1 MNPRLS
7 ITLIFAAVCCTL
19 AAFLPLEQ
27 LTFFLS
33 DDAYYYLNVARNIT
47 RGAGSSFDGLNP
59 SNGYHPLWMLC
70 LLPVYSVFGGS
81 LDQALRAVMMEETF
95 ILAATLWLAWGALAR
110 LRANRITAL
119 VAIAI
124 VGTLFSPVQIMFNG
138 LETDLVILV
147 LVAILAADARR
158 GFLTLPQP
166 AARQALFGLL
176 LGLLMLARLDE
187 AFLIVGIAI
196 WSVLDR
202 GGLTLAARVR
212 DLCRAYAI
220 TMAVFAVVVAPYFV
234 WNFLEFQH
242 LSPISGTLKSTF
254 PHPVFRTEVILA
266 YAPYVGLT
274 LVAALAL
281 IPMWRR
287 PTQAL
292 PRPHVSLWIGATIG
306 CLLQVGWAVFFTSWG
321 TFQWHFA
328 AHIPMICFILSAYA
342 ARLMPAPTLGHTL
355 SVGLAVGVAVLAFNL
370 LALHEKGDY
379 HDGAY
384 SAAQW
389 ALANTPAGTVFALR
403 DAGVFGYFSDRPTIN
418 LDGLI
423 NSYEYQQYVREGRLM
438 EFLRERHVRY
448 VADAFARCQY
458 TERHVWVRPLLPP
471 RPPPEVA
478 YGLTVSREAE
488 AFRSAEAS
496 FRPLSRAE
504 QICFI
509 VWPFDTVTYQVRDVR
524 IPRR

>member
-19 AAFLPLEQ
+19 AAFLPLEH

-70 LLPVYSVFGGS
+70 LLPVYSLFGSS
-81 LDQALRAVMMEETF
+81 LEWAFRAVVMEETV
-95 ILAATLWLAWGALAR
+95 ILAITLWLAWGAMQR
-110 LRANRITAL
+110 LRSNRITILIAL
-119 VAIAI
+119 AI

-147 LVAILAADARR
+147 LVAILAADAQRS
-158 GFLTLPQP
+158 FLTLPQP
-166 AARQALFGLL
+166 ASRQALLGLL

-187 AFLIVGIAI
+187 AFLIVGIAV

-202 GGLTLAARVR
+202 GALTLSARVR
-212 DLCRAYAI
+212 QLCSSYAI
-220 TMAVFAVVVAPYFV
+220 TMAVFAVVVAPYFI
-234 WNFLEFQH
+234 WNYLQFHH
-242 LSPISGTLKSTF
+242 LSPISGALKSTF
-254 PHPVFRTEVILA
+254 PHPVFRTEVVLA

-274 LVAALAL
+274 ILAALVL

-287 PTQAL
+287 PTAAL
-292 PRPHVSLWIGATIG
+292 PRAHVSLWVGAIIG

-328 AHIPMICFILSAYA
+328 AHIPMVCFVLSAYA
-342 ARLMPAPTLGHTL
+342 GRLMPVPTARQAL
-355 SVGLAVGVAVLAFNL
+355 SVGLAVLVAVITFNL
-370 LALHEKGDY
+370 LALREKGDY
-379 HDGAY
+379 HDGAFT
-384 SAAQW
+384 AAQW
-389 ALANTPAGTVFALR
+389 ARANTPAGTVFALR
-403 DAGVFGYFSDRPTIN
+403 DAGIFGYFSDRPTIN

-423 NSYEYQQYVREGRLM
+423 NSYEYQQYVRDGRLM
-438 EFLRERHVRY
+438 DFLRERRVKY
-448 VADAFARCQY
+448 VADTFAPCQY
-458 TERHVWVRPLLPP
+458 TERHVWVRPMLAP

-478 YGLTVSREAE
+478 YGLTVSRQAE

-496 FRPLSRAE
+496 FRPLSRAQ

-524 IPRR
+524 VPR